1 MNGPMHEEMIPLP
14 ESCARAL
21 AALQADALEPG
32 LEAEAHL
39 RICAACAEA
48 RVLLLAQEDE
58 PLPLAPAGYFESLPA
73 RIARKLPAA
82 RTRRSLPGWVWAA
95 AAGILMAAGVGGY
108 LAGRATPAPPVLQP
122 MAQQTV
128 QPADPGGQDRAL
140 PFHDRDEDLAELGS
154 LSPSEMKELVSSLD
168 KSKVDAPAPERGHK

>member
-1 MNGPMHEEMIPLP
+1 MNEPMDEEMIPLP
-14 ESCARAL
+14 EACARAL
-21 AALQADALEPG
+21 AAMEAGPLEPG

-39 RICAACAEA
+39 RTCAACAEA

-58 PLPLAPAGYFESLPA
+58 ALPLAPAGYFETLPA

-82 RTRRSLPGWVWAA
+82 KARRPLPGWVWAA

-122 MAQQTV
+122 MAQQTL
-128 QPADPGGQDRAL
+128 QPADLAGQDRAL
-140 PFHDRDEDLAELGS
+140 PFHDRDEDMAELGG
-154 LSPSEMKELVSSLD
+154 LSPSEMKQLISSLD
-168 KSKVDAPAPERGHK
+168 TPKASAPERGRK